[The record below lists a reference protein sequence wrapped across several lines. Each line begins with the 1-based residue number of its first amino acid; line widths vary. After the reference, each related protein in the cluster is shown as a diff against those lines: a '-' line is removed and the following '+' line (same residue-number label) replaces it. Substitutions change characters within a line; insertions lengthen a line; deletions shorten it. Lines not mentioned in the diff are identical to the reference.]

1 MKPALRRTKQF
12 LHQTNWSLLV
22 FLLLVMN
29 VKMVVK
35 LAALVAFILLN
46 RKLLS
51 DKNIFRQRFMWF
63 YAAMIGLVLIN
74 TLLQYSGLSVNY
86 LVAAATGIA
95 FWLMCVIA
103 SSIVSW
109 YVKQTSSEKLHSTLT
124 LFFIL
129 NVAVTIF
136 QLLLII
142 IDSGSFNPY
151 RYQGMYQKYFIS
163 TGDRITGIVFDVS
176 TTNAIISSFGL
187 VYFLSR
193 NKTPLVLLSM
203 GALLLTT
210 SNFANIL
217 LILVLLFLFI
227 FQSTRYQ
234 KSVIIVCITMLAFF
248 LARVTP
254 QNDRYVRGFMTRV
267 SGIKDSIRKQIVNPL
282 PLTEQ
287 PDSLLNMEQRKKKTA
302 LLYVDSINQVTS
314 ALLKTETE
322 KKTGPVTPLEK
333 PAIPKP
339 SIHSEPFQRKRDTSD
354 YQRELYA
361 YGEAKDPSFDSN
373 LAESGKKK
381 LPGKLIALQQTL
393 QYLRYHPLKIL
404 TGAGAGNFSSKLAF
418 RATGLRMAGGYPQRF
433 VYTHPD
439 FVKNHL
445 DLFLV
450 YFSKDRELHSLVNTP
465 NSVYDQLLAEY
476 GLAGITC
483 FLFLYIGYFAARI
496 KKRTYGLPL
505 LLLMLGAFATE
516 YWFEQLSI
524 VILFELMMLINNKAT
539 PEPNG

>member
-1 MKPALRRTKQF
+1 MKTALRRTQQF
-12 LHQTNWSLLV
+12 FLQTNWSLLV

-35 LAALVAFILLN
+35 LAALLVFLLLN
-46 RKLLS
+46 RKLLF
-51 DKNIFRQRFMWF
+51 DKNIFRQRFIWF
-63 YAAMIGLVLIN
+63 YAGVIGLVLLNI
-74 TLLQYSGLSVNY
+74 LLQYSGLSVNY

-95 FWLMCVIA
+95 FWLMCIAA
-103 SSIVSW
+103 SSIISW
-109 YVKQTSSEKLHSTLT
+109 YVKQTSAEKLHTTLT

-129 NVAVTIF
+129 NITITAL

-217 LILVLLFLFI
+217 LILVLLFIFI

-234 KSVIIVCITMLAFF
+234 KSVIIICISLLVFF

-254 QNDRYVRGFMTRV
+254 QNDRYVRGFMARV
-267 SGIKDSIRKQIVNPL
+267 SGSKDSTKKQTANPL

-287 PDSLLNMEQRKKKTA
+287 PDSLLNADQRKKKTA
-302 LLYVDSINQVTS
+302 LLYVDSINRVTA
-314 ALLKTETE
+314 ALLKAE
-322 KKTGPVTPLEK
+322 PVDNSSSVAPLEK

-339 SIHSEPFQRKRDTSD
+339 NIHSEPFQRKRDTSD
-354 YQRELYA
+354 YQKELFA
-361 YGEAKDPSFDSN
+361 YGTAKDPLFDSS
-373 LAESGKKK
+373 LAQSGKKRW
-381 LPGKLIALQQTL
+381 PGKLVALQQTIR
-393 QYLRYHPLKIL
+393 YLRQHPLKIL

-418 RATGLRMAGGYPQRF
+418 RTTGLKMAGGYPQRF
-433 VYTHPD
+433 IYTHPD

-445 DLFLV
+445 HLFLV

-476 GLAGITC
+476 GLAGIAC
-483 FLFLYIGYFAARI
+483 FLFLYIGYFATRI
-496 KKRTYGLPL
+496 RKRTYGLPL

-524 VILFELMMLINNKAT
+524 VILFELMMLVNNKET
-539 PEPNG
+539 SEQNG